1 MHYTISHSL
10 GMQPRHLLQLLMDSQ
25 GLNPNALA
33 RATRDRTKQPQIY
46 RFLTG
51 EAKEPK
57 RSTLAPV
64 AEHFGVPVDAFYDDR
79 VAESVARERNLGGK
93 SDTPGAGLDGIS
105 LAQDLSHVTQSITP
119 TTMQWGSLLSV
130 SLPERFRLVIR
141 DDSMALDDPP
151 SMRTGHWA
159 EFEPASDA
167 PAGQVVLVAD
177 AAGNIYIRKKVE
189 KTPGRWE
196 AHARRAADYLP
207 LDSVTDGLRILA
219 VQVGQGWR

>member
-1 MHYTISHSL
+1 
-10 GMQPRHLLQLLMDSQ
+10 MDSIDPIVQ
-25 GLNPNALA
+25 ALQRLVA
-33 RATRDRTKQPQIY
+33 KEG
-46 RFLTG
+46 G
-51 EAKEPK
+51 EAAVAAEIHSSKATIWQIVNGTKLESGRP
-57 RSTLAPV
+57 RSVGRDL
-64 AEHFGVPVDAFYDDR
+64 
-79 VAESVARERNLGGK
+79 RERLDRRYPGWFDEAVEQREPRAK
-93 SDTPGAGLDGIS
+93 PDTPGAGLLKNA
-105 LAQDLSHVTQSITP
+105 LAQDLSHVTESINPITI
-119 TTMQWGSLLSV
+119 QWELVLSV
-130 SLPERFRLVIR
+130 KLPMRFRLVIR

-177 AAGNIYIRKKVE
+177 AAGNVYIRKKVE

>member
-10 GMQPRHLLQLLMDSQ
+10 GMEPRQLLQLLMDGA

-33 RATRDRTKQPQIY
+33 RATRGRTKQPQIH

-51 EAKEPK
+51 EAREPK

-64 AEHFGVPVDAFYDDR
+64 AEHFGVPVDAFYDEK
-79 VAESVARERNLGGK
+79 VADAVARERSLGGNP
-93 SDTPGAGLDGIS
+93 DNQGAGLGKNA

-119 TTMQWGSLLSV
+119 TTMQWGSLLSA

-151 SMRTGHWA
+151 SMRVGHWA
-159 EFEPASDA
+159 EFEPASEA

-177 AAGNIYIRKKVE
+177 AAGNVYIRKKVE

-219 VQVGQGWR
+219 VQVGQGWK